1 MEVNINDEPD
11 LGSGILMEEDGG
23 LSEIMSYRKNKSS
36 MNNTSR
42 SGDTNFD
49 NNTGRSFGGFT
60 ETGRSSMVGGGPD
73 DGTIDIV
80 VNLTNRNQF
89 LEQEV
94 INLGEDI
101 ERLEMEKKLLQQHV
115 ERLTGGTGGAKKEQP
130 TIVNF
135 VTDDGVKVEGAKKEQ
150 PTIVVLP
157 GQTNTDGDGDGVK
170 VEGAKKEQ
178 PTIVVLPGQTMDG
191 DGDGDGDSDVGGTVA
206 AVASAPAAS
215 ANVED
220 PYAAFLYGTGNVS
233 K

>member
-1 MEVNINDEPD
+1 
-11 LGSGILMEEDGG
+11 
-23 LSEIMSYRKNKSS
+23 
-36 MNNTSR
+36 
-42 SGDTNFD
+42 
-49 NNTGRSFGGFT
+49 
-60 ETGRSSMVGGGPD
+60 MVGGGPD

-157 GQTNTDGDGDGVK
+157 GQT
-170 VEGAKKEQ
+170 
-178 PTIVVLPGQTMDG
+178 MDG

>member
-157 GQTNTDGDGDGVK
+157 GQT
-170 VEGAKKEQ
+170 
-178 PTIVVLPGQTMDG
+178 MDG